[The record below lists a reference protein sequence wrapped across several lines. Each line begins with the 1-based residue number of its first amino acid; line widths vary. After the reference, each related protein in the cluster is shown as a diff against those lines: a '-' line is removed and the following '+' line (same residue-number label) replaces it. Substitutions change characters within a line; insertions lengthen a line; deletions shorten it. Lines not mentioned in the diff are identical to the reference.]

1 MKTFLQ
7 ILASMNRIMD
17 SKVEIWLKQD
27 IILHEK

>member
-27 IILHEK
+27 ITLHEK